1 MLPHRHSL
9 SDHGRGVSVLT
20 FTSMN
25 EAWVSCL
32 RHAQSEV
39 GIDRYPQGPGP
50 VAACAQAYSF
60 GWIRPGGERRV
71 KR

>member
-1 MLPHRHSL
+1 M
-9 SDHGRGVSVLT
+9 LT

-25 EAWVSCL
+25 EAWVGCL

-60 GWIRPGGERRV
+60 GWIQPGGERRV